1 MLTLPGT
8 VRIFLCAR
16 PVDLRKSF
24 DGLALATRGIIGED
38 PLCGHVFI
46 FLNRRGDR
54 AKLLLWD
61 RNGYLLVYKRLE
73 LGVYRW
79 QYRAGR
85 REARVTWRSRARSWR
100 SCWRGSTCA
109 ARGGGRGGRR
119 ERPMI
124 VGRARPLPAD
134 PRCDQ

>member
-24 DGLALATRGIIGED
+24 DGLAVATREIIGED
-38 PLCGHVFI
+38 PLCGHVFV

-73 LGVYRW
+73 IGVFR
-79 QYRAGR
+79 RP
-85 REARVTWRSRARSWR
+85 REAEGGAGHVALEGPELPLMLEGIDLRGARRRPWWAPRAPHD
-100 SCWRGSTCA
+100 RGAGSPIA
-109 ARGGGRGGRR
+109 SGSS
-119 ERPMI
+119 M
-124 VGRARPLPAD
+124 
-134 PRCDQ
+134 

>member
-24 DGLALATRGIIGED
+24 DGLAVATREIIGED
-38 PLCGHVFI
+38 PLCGHVFV

-61 RNGYLLVYKRLE
+61 RNGYLLVYNHLSSH
-73 LGVYRW
+73 YTSFDS
-79 QYRAGR
+79 R
-85 REARVTWRSRARSWR
+85 RGSWSPLRDAPSAAARSQSR
-100 SCWRGSTCA
+100 SHRLQCFAGWVAGSS
-109 ARGGGRGGRR
+109 
-119 ERPMI
+119 
-124 VGRARPLPAD
+124 
-134 PRCDQ
+134 